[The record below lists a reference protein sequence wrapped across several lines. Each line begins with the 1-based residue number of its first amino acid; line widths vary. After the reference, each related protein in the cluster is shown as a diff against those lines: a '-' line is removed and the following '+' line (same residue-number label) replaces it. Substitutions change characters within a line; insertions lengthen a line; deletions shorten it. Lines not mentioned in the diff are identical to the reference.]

1 MKKNGCTVLV
11 TSCDAYRDV
20 ERPFVS
26 LFRKHWPDCP
36 FALVLLT
43 ETAAEHDGRIDAANG
58 FDRIIAT
65 GLGKNWCQMLAEA
78 LEQIETPYVLLSR
91 VCHFIFRKVPFGP
104 MFMRVA

>member
-1 MKKNGCTVLV
+1 MKENGCTVLV

-43 ETAAEHDGRIDAANG
+43 ETATENDDRIDTANG

-65 GLGKNWCQMLAEA
+65 GLGKNW
-78 LEQIETPYVLLSR
+78 
-91 VCHFIFRKVPFGP
+91 
-104 MFMRVA
+104 